1 MIEKIRILPALMLV
15 SSLLFFIKVGN
26 VWEGAED
33 LFSGPAEAVAQ
44 GADDFDDDFDDDD
57 FDDDEFGDDDFLE
70 EEEDDVFLD
79 LPDDPTL
86 FTRAEIEMLQNLANR
101 RAEIERIA
109 REQELRE
116 NLLRIT
122 EERIDEKI
130 AELQRI
136 ENKIQELLVKHDA
149 EADAKFRRLV
159 KVYESMKPKDA
170 ARIFNGLDMTILLE
184 MAERMKESKMAP
196 ILANMDSTSAKA
208 LTVELAN
215 RRSLPATGG
224 E

>member
-1 MIEKIRILPALMLV
+1 MIEKIRLLPALMLV

-44 GADDFDDDFDDDD
+44 DADDFDDDFDDDE
-57 FDDDEFGDDDFLE
+57 FDDDDFLE

-101 RAEIERIA
+101 RGEIERIA

-130 AELQRI
+130 AGLQRI
-136 ENKIQELLVKHDA
+136 ESQIQQLLVKHDA
-149 EADAKFRRLV
+149 EADAKFQRLV